1 MITWQRAKGSLIVGF
16 FSRCPIFMHWGIYLS
31 FEDLTPPCSLLD
43 WTNMI
48 DILLSTLDGAVRATQ
63 KSCKSVLSTLLL
75 SHYDTVINFYQFT
88 TIACYFPKKTCPHAS
103 DIWRYLEKLSPVLEK
118 FSNVPTFKK

>member
-43 WTNMI
+43 WTNMM
-48 DILLSTLDGAVRATQ
+48 DIPLSTLDGTVRATQ
-63 KSCKSVLSTLLL
+63 KSSKSVLFQLLL
-75 SHYDTVINFYQFT
+75 SHYNTVINFYQFT
-88 TIACYFPKKTCPHAS
+88 AITCYFPKKQFLQKS
-103 DIWRYLEKLSPVLEK
+103 DILNILEKTSPISEK
-118 FSNVPTFKK
+118 FSDVPTF